1 MSRLDSAATEH
12 LWRENAQMDRRARQA
27 RQERDHLVRALSHDL
42 SANFMLLESSFG
54 RLKESLAGAPR
65 AELQEIAAHVHA
77 CLDESKR
84 FLGDLAR
91 LARTGSVEMQSTRV
105 GLAEVVDEVLFEQR
119 ELLAQRNVRVEVA
132 RPLGHV
138 WCNRQRVKQIVTNL
152 IRNAIKHGCDPE
164 CPAIHVAAERAQASS
179 RNRGGGPLVVLRIHD
194 NGSGIEPAQRQ
205 RVFLPG
211 VRLRGATAEGSGMGL
226 AIVRKI
232 AEHYGGTAWVD
243 EHAAGGTAILVSLPS
258 FPDRLPGADRP
269 HASVEHDG
277 PHGRVPNR
285 HPLHGR

>member
-1 MSRLDSAATEH
+1 M
-12 LWRENAQMDRRARQA
+12 
-27 RQERDHLVRALSHDL
+27 
-42 SANFMLLESSFG
+42 
-54 RLKESLAGAPR
+54 
-65 AELQEIAAHVHA
+65 QEIAAHVRA

-164 CPAIHVAAERAQASS
+164 CPAIHVAAERAQVSS
-179 RNRGGGPLVVLRIHD
+179 RNRGGGPLVVLRVHD
-194 NGSGIEPAQRQ
+194 NGPGIEPAQRQ

-211 VRLRGATAEGSGMGL
+211 VRLR
-226 AIVRKI
+226 R
-232 AEHYGGTAWVD
+232 GGGRGVGHGTGHRPQDRRALRRHGVGGR
-243 EHAAGGTAILVSLPS
+243 ARRRGTAILVSLPS

-277 PHGRVPNR
+277 PHRRVPNR